1 MASFVSFDSCEGN
14 PGALAF
20 MMEAYNPK
28 KSMGGLFKVERA
40 FARVMNYH
48 HRQHRKWFL
57 QYQSDIVRHV
67 HSSAATPSGKTLRH
81 T

>member
-1 MASFVSFDSCEGN
+1 
-14 PGALAF
+14 
-20 MMEAYNPK
+20 MERYQRVIKEPRIL
-28 KSMGGLFKVERA
+28 GGIGK
-40 FARVMNYH
+40 MNYH

-67 HSSAATPSGKTLRH
+67 HSAATPLGKTLRH